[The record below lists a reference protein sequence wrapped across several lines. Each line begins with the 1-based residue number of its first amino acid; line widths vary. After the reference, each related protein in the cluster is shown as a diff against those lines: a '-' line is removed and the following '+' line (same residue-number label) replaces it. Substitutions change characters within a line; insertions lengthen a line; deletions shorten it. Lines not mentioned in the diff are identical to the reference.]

1 MLALRK
7 KYYKNVIISYL
18 NVNSIRN
25 KFNDINTLLA
35 KNVNVLCVAET
46 KIDNSFSENQFLLE
60 GFKKPY
66 RLDINARS
74 GGLLLYVSEDIPSR
88 LLKKKSIP
96 CDIQLIPIEL
106 NFRKQK
112 WLCICIY
119 RPPLQNLNYFLEHL
133 SNVISYYMIDYEN
146 VVIMG
151 DFNATSFD
159 LENASF
165 LSNYDLSS
173 LIKSPT
179 CYKSMK
185 GSCID
190 LILTNKKNSFQKFN
204 TFETG
209 ISDHHLLIYSMFKL
223 TYEKLPPK
231 KQKYRSFKNFC
242 PTKFEND
249 LHKKLPFTARGNFSK
264 LNCGIRLALD
274 ENTIK

>member
-1 MLALRK
+1 
-7 KYYKNVIISYL
+7 
-18 NVNSIRN
+18 
-25 KFNDINTLLA
+25 
-35 KNVNVLCVAET
+35 
-46 KIDNSFSENQFLLE
+46 
-60 GFKKPY
+60 
-66 RLDINARS
+66 
-74 GGLLLYVSEDIPSR
+74 
-88 LLKKKSIP
+88 
-96 CDIQLIPIEL
+96 
-106 NFRKQK
+106 
-112 WLCICIY
+112 
-119 RPPLQNLNYFLEHL
+119 
-133 SNVISYYMIDYEN
+133 MIDYEN

>member
-1 MLALRK
+1 
-7 KYYKNVIISYL
+7 
-18 NVNSIRN
+18 
-25 KFNDINTLLA
+25 
-35 KNVNVLCVAET
+35 
-46 KIDNSFSENQFLLE
+46 
-60 GFKKPY
+60 
-66 RLDINARS
+66 
-74 GGLLLYVSEDIPSR
+74 
-88 LLKKKSIP
+88 
-96 CDIQLIPIEL
+96 
-106 NFRKQK
+106 
-112 WLCICIY
+112 
-119 RPPLQNLNYFLEHL
+119 
-133 SNVISYYMIDYEN
+133 MIDYEN

-159 LENASF
+159 LEKASF

-274 ENTIK
+274 ENAPIKTRFLRGNNKSYITKQLRKVMMKRSQLKNKAIGQNLNKITRLTKSKEILSLT

>member
-179 CYKSMK
+179 CYKS
-185 GSCID
+185 IREAA
-190 LILTNKKNSFQKFN
+190 LIL
-204 TFETG
+204 
-209 ISDHHLLIYSMFKL
+209 Y
-223 TYEKLPPK
+223 
-231 KQKYRSFKNFC
+231 
-242 PTKFEND
+242 
-249 LHKKLPFTARGNFSK
+249 
-264 LNCGIRLALD
+264 
-274 ENTIK
+274 